1 MRFASLRYKLIASY
15 MGIIL
20 LFLLL
25 AGSSVVYVL
34 RDYQQRIR
42 LDQLADLA
50 FPISATVRS
59 LEDAGAT
66 PAQIVGRIRI
76 QGEFLRTRIILTDR
90 TGFVIE
96 DTGDELDGQQLTL
109 PTTETNERRSNTP
122 RAYYTSNAD
131 GLFLIAPAIRWS
143 GEMRRAMGASSNY
156 VVILAVPQANVV
168 EAWWELAPSLTVA
181 AAISLFVSI
190 LVALILTRSIARP
203 LVQMTRASEEMARGR
218 YDQSIPV
225 RGHDEIARLAT
236 AFNAMASQV
245 ATSDRTMRDFLANV
259 SHELKTPLTSI
270 QGFSQAMLD
279 GTITMEEQYRNAA
292 SIINVETVGMRRMV
306 GDLLTL
312 SKIESGQITMENEPV
327 DIEGSLRDIVRRAE
341 FLAEAAGI
349 HIVLEVDSSA
359 AVLGDERW
367 LGQVF
372 SNLLDNAI
380 KHASDG
386 SRVTVSAKVH
396 ETTHDVEVTFHN
408 VGSYIPRDDLPRVF
422 ERFFQVDRSRSA
434 RVEGSGLGLAIVRE
448 VVQSHSG
455 TVEAE
460 SDHFTGTTFRIH
472 LPLYAPSSRASTQAV
487 TKRVA

>member
-34 RDYQQRIR
+34 RDYQQRTR

-96 DTGDELDGQQLTL
+96 DTGNELDGQQLTL
-109 PTTETNERRSNTP
+109 PTTETNERRSNTS

-131 GLFLIAPAIRWS
+131 GLFLIAPAVRWS

-168 EAWWELAPSLTVA
+168 EAWWELAPSLSVA
-181 AAISLFVSI
+181 AAISLIVSV
-190 LVALILTRSIARP
+190 LVALLLTRSIARP

-236 AFNAMASQV
+236 AFNGMASQV
-245 ATSDRTMRDFLANV
+245 STSDRTMRDFLANV

-292 SIINVETVGMRRMV
+292 SIINVEAIGMRRMV
-306 GDLLTL
+306 DDLLTL
-312 SKIESGQITMENEPV
+312 SKIESGQITMESEPV
-327 DIEGSLRDIVRRAE
+327 EIERILRDIVRRAE
-341 FLAEAAGI
+341 FLAEAASI
-349 HIVLEVDSSA
+349 HITLEVDTGA
-359 AVLGDERW
+359 VVLGDARW

-380 KHASDG
+380 KHASEG
-386 SRVTVSAKVH
+386 SRVTARAIVRES
-396 ETTHDVEVTFHN
+396 THNIEMTFHN

-422 ERFFQVDRSRSA
+422 ERFFQVDRSRST
-434 RVEGSGLGLAIVRE
+434 RIEGSGLGLSIVRE
-448 VVQSHSG
+448 VVLSHNG

-460 SDHFTGTTFRIH
+460 SDHFTGTTFYVR
-472 LPLYAPSSRASTQAV
+472 LPLHVPASRASTQAM
-487 TKRVA
+487 TRRVA